1 MGVGSVHFTDGMLEL
16 LMVCSSY
23 PQLVARVVLD
33 CFRDVREG
41 LTELPHYIAKV
52 VVHIDFDVDVGEG
65 VHL

>member
-1 MGVGSVHFTDGMLEL
+1 
-16 LMVCSSY
+16 MVRTSY
-23 PQLVARVVLD
+23 SQLVASIVFD
-33 CFRDVREG
+33 CLRDVREG